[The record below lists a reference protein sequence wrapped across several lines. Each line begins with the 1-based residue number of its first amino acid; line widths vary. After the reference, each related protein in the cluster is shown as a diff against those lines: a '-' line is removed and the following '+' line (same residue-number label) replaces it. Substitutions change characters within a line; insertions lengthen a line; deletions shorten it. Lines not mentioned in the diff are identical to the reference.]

1 MAKKKKQ
8 SFKYI
13 NRHEMKDGMV
23 LLYQRADQKKKP
35 WWARIRIPGRTGYIT
50 RSTKLYNFAE
60 AKAHADN
67 LYESLLWKSKNDLPL
82 KSGRFNKVFQEFI
95 NAMKVKGMSSHRLKV
110 FLSFGTRYWAD
121 FFGQKHLERLRDS
134 DFEEYVIWRENY
146 WTSGPGVEV
155 AHLVGNHAKKPSRNT
170 MRMERQTLTQF
181 LKWAHRMDYIRVV
194 PEIKAPKREQ
204 RFERERRPSFTRKE
218 FKRLA
223 NYLANWTKGK
233 DWDQL
238 NKQHKHQRM
247 MLRHAV
253 LIAAHTGLRPQEL
266 RALKWYQVEHEE
278 SEKYKNPKRWNTIIN
293 VHSTAKTGA
302 RMAVATADAY
312 TYFQRLREFSPYTEP
327 QDYVI
332 SDYHGAEVG
341 TWGKTL
347 TKILAELD
355 MVHTPEGKKRT
366 PYSFRHYFITQR
378 LEAGVPVQL
387 VSAISGTSVQNIMRH
402 YFHITKEERLKAAT
416 LEYLEKYANN

>member
-1 MAKKKKQ
+1 
-8 SFKYI
+8 
-13 NRHEMKDGMV
+13 
-23 LLYQRADQKKKP
+23 
-35 WWARIRIPGRTGYIT
+35 
-50 RSTKLYNFAE
+50 
-60 AKAHADN
+60 
-67 LYESLLWKSKNDLPL
+67 
-82 KSGRFNKVFQEFI
+82 
-95 NAMKVKGMSSHRLKV
+95 
-110 FLSFGTRYWAD
+110 
-121 FFGQKHLERLRDS
+121 
-134 DFEEYVIWRENY
+134 
-146 WTSGPGVEV
+146 
-155 AHLVGNHAKKPSRNT
+155 
-170 MRMERQTLTQF
+170 
-181 LKWAHRMDYIRVV
+181 
-194 PEIKAPKREQ
+194 
-204 RFERERRPSFTRKE
+204 
-218 FKRLA
+218 
-223 NYLANWTKGK
+223 
-233 DWDQL
+233 
-238 NKQHKHQRM
+238 
-247 MLRHAV
+247 
-253 LIAAHTGLRPQEL
+253 
-266 RALKWYQVEHEE
+266 
-278 SEKYKNPKRWNTIIN
+278 KYKNPKRWNTIIN